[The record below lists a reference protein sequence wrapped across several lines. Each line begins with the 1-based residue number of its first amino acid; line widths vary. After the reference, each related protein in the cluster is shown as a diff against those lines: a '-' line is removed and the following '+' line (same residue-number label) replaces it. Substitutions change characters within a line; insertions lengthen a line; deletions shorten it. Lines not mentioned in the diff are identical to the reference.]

1 MSFATCHNMF
11 LLKAVIPQ
19 ALLDH
24 YISMTEPSKA
34 QAIDTD
40 LAKHCAFS
48 FPAVVLTLGAKNW
61 GCLRDTYELLAADM
75 QVCAIGKS
83 SLHASKHDSFE
94 QRQFRACTVGLQ
106 GPVVLSP
113 T

>member
-1 MSFATCHNMF
+1 MLAFYSVILKHVDFLSFK
-11 LLKAVIPQ
+11 LVIPQ

-48 FPAVVLTLGAKNW
+48 FPAVALTLGAKNW
-61 GCLRDTYELLAADM
+61 SCLRDTYELLSSDM
-75 QVCAIGKS
+75 QVCCEEM
-83 SLHASKHDSFE
+83 LSF
-94 QRQFRACTVGLQ
+94 
-106 GPVVLSP
+106 
-113 T
+113 

>member
-1 MSFATCHNMF
+1 M
-11 LLKAVIPQ
+11 VIPQ

-48 FPAVVLTLGAKNW
+48 FPAVALTLGAKNW
-61 GCLRDTYELLAADM
+61 RCLRDTYELLASDM
-75 QVCAIGKS
+75 QVCVVVNDAC
-83 SLHASKHDSFE
+83 SFKGYS
-94 QRQFRACTVGLQ
+94 ACVSQ
-106 GPVVLSP
+106 
-113 T
+113 

>member
-1 MSFATCHNMF
+1 MQATSYPNVF
-11 LLKAVIPQ
+11 VLKMVIPH

-48 FPAVVLTLGAKNW
+48 FPAVALTLGAKNW
-61 GCLRDTYELLAADM
+61 SCLRDTYELLASDM
-75 QVCAIGKS
+75 QVCATI
-83 SLHASKHDSFE
+83 KHVIE
-94 QRQFRACTVGLQ
+94 I
-106 GPVVLSP
+106 
-113 T
+113 